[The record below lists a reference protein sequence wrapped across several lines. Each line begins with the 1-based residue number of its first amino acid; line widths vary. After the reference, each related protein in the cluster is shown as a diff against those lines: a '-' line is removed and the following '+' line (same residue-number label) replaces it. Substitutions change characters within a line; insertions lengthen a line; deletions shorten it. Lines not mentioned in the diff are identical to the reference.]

1 MKKKKMQLSTKVF
14 IGFAIG
20 ILAGIFLKEQATF
33 AKPVGDLFLNL
44 IKMIVVPL
52 VAFSIASGISNM
64 GDIKK
69 LKRVGG
75 KTLLFYVV
83 TTAFSGMI
91 GLAVAHLLAPGQGF
105 EMNIISNEEVAVKE
119 MASFTETLLNMIPV
133 NPIKALAD
141 GNLMQIIVFS
151 AFFGIG
157 MTLLG
162 KKSEPIKNIVDSG
175 TEIML
180 KVTGIIMEFSPYGV
194 AALIAASV
202 GEYGLE
208 IFGPLAKFILADYV
222 GMIAVVVLL
231 YIFMLKFI
239 AKVSLKKFFKH
250 IPEVWAVT
258 ASTTSSSGTLPVT
271 IKVAE
276 EKFGVKSELAGFSL
290 PLGATINMNGAAV
303 YFAVGIIFVAQI
315 YGVEMSLF
323 EQFITIIMAT
333 LISIGSPGIPGGG
346 IVMMVMLLNTM
357 GLPAHIIGLIA
368 AIYRVIDMGHTTL
381 NVTGDMVSTLC
392 IARIENLFKS
402 DAEMDSET
410 QDDESTVSVKKAA

>member
-1 MKKKKMQLSTKVF
+1 MIKKKMQLSTKVF

-20 ILAGIFLKEQATF
+20 ILAGVFFKEQAMV
-33 AKPVGDLFLNL
+33 AKPIGDLFLNL

-75 KTLLFYVV
+75 KTLLFYAI
-83 TTAFSGMI
+83 TTAIAGMI
-91 GLAVAHLLAPGQGF
+91 GLFVANVMAPGQGF
-105 EMNIISNEEVAVKE
+105 DIGIISTEQVATKE
-119 MASFTETLLNMIPV
+119 MASFSQTILNMIPV

-151 AFFGIG
+151 SFFGIG

-162 KKSEPIKNIVDSG
+162 TQAAPVKKIVDSATG
-175 TEIML
+175 IML
-180 KVTGIIMEFSPYGV
+180 KVTGIVMEFSPYGV

-208 IFGPLAKFILADYV
+208 IFGPLAKLILADYV
-222 GMIAVVVLL
+222 GMIGVVLFV

-239 AKVSLKKFFKH
+239 AKVSLRKFFKH

-276 EKFGVKSELAGFSL
+276 EKFGVKNELAGFSL

-303 YFAVGIIFVAQI
+303 FYGVGVIFVAQI
-315 YGVEMSLF
+315 YGVEMTIF
-323 EQFITIIMAT
+323 EQFLTIVMAT
-333 LISIGSPGIPGGG
+333 LISVGSPGIPGGG

-357 GLPAHIIGLIA
+357 GLPTHIIGLIA
-368 AIYRVIDMGHTTL
+368 AIYRIIDMGHTTL
-381 NVTGDMVSTLC
+381 NVTGDMVCTLC
-392 IARIENLFKS
+392 IARIENLFKEDTDDD
-402 DAEMDSET
+402 DAIEISQT
-410 QDDESTVSVKKAA
+410 A

>member
-1 MKKKKMQLSTKVF
+1 MIKKKMQLSTKVF

-20 ILAGIFLKEQATF
+20 ILAGVFFKEQAMLI
-33 AKPVGDLFLNL
+33 KPIGDLFLNL

-64 GDIKK
+64 GDIGK
-69 LKRVGG
+69 LKRVGT
-75 KTLLFYVV
+75 KTLLFYIV
-83 TTAFSGMI
+83 TTALSGMI
-91 GLAVAHLLAPGQGF
+91 GLAVAHLLAPGNGF
-105 EMNIISNEEVAVKE
+105 EISHISTESVEIKE
-119 MASFTETLLNMIPV
+119 MASFSETILNMVPV
-133 NPIKALAD
+133 NPIQALAE

-151 AFFGIG
+151 AFFGVG
-157 MTLLG
+157 MTLMG
-162 KKSEPIKNIVDSG
+162 KKSEPTKKIVDNL

-180 KVTGIIMEFSPYGV
+180 KVTGVIMTFSPYGV

-222 GMIAVVVLL
+222 GMICVVLFL
-231 YIFMLKFI
+231 YVFMLKFI

-271 IKVAE
+271 MKVAE

-315 YGVEMSLF
+315 YGVEMTLF
-323 EQFITIIMAT
+323 EQFMTIIMAT

-368 AIYRVIDMGHTTL
+368 AIYRIIDMGHSTL

-392 IARIENLFKS
+392 IARLENLFEEGTANNTMKP
-402 DAEMDSET
+402 
-410 QDDESTVSVKKAA
+410 K

>member
-1 MKKKKMQLSTKVF
+1 MLKKKMELSTKVF

-20 ILAGIFLKEQATF
+20 IVGGVLFKESAMLV
-33 AKPVGDLFLNL
+33 KPIGDLFLNL

-52 VAFSIASGISNM
+52 VAFSIASGVSNM
-64 GDIKK
+64 GDINK

-75 KTLLFYVV
+75 KTILFYTI
-83 TTAFSGMI
+83 TTAFSGVI
-91 GLAVAHLLAPGQGF
+91 GLAVAHMIAPGQGF
-105 EMNIISNEEVAVKE
+105 EIGIISTEQVATKE
-119 MASFTETLLNMIPV
+119 MASFSETILNMVPT
-133 NPIKALAD
+133 NPFKALAD
-141 GNLMQIIVFS
+141 GNLMQVIVFS
-151 AFFGIG
+151 VFFGIG

-162 KKSEPIKNIVDSG
+162 NKAEPIKKVVDTVSAV
-175 TEIML
+175 ML

-202 GEYGLE
+202 GEYGLK

-222 GMIAVVVLL
+222 GMIAVVLLL
-231 YIFMLKFI
+231 YIFMLTFI
-239 AKVSLKKFFKH
+239 AKISVKKFFQH
-250 IPEVWAVT
+250 MPEVWAVA

-276 EKFGVKSELAGFSL
+276 EKFSVKKELASFSL

-303 YFAVGIIFVAQI
+303 YYAVGIIFVAQI
-315 YGVEMSLF
+315 YGIEISIF
-323 EQFITIIMAT
+323 EQLTTIVLVT

-357 GLPAHIIGLIA
+357 GLPTHIIGLIA
-368 AIYRVIDMGHTTL
+368 AIYRIIDMGHTTL

-392 IARIENLFKS
+392 IARMENLFEE
-402 DAEMDSET
+402 DRNTEFIP
-410 QDDESTVSVKKAA
+410 

>member
-1 MKKKKMQLSTKVF
+1 MIKKKMQLSTKVF

-20 ILAGIFLKEQATF
+20 ILAGVFFKEQAMV
-33 AKPVGDLFLNL
+33 AKPIGDLFLNL

-75 KTLLFYVV
+75 KTLLFYAI
-83 TTAFSGMI
+83 TTAIAGMI
-91 GLAVAHLLAPGQGF
+91 GLFVANVMAPGQGF
-105 EMNIISNEEVAVKE
+105 DIGIISTEQVATKE
-119 MASFTETLLNMIPV
+119 MASFSQTILNMIPV

-151 AFFGIG
+151 SFFGIG

-162 KKSEPIKNIVDSG
+162 TQAAPVKKIVDSATG
-175 TEIML
+175 IML
-180 KVTGIIMEFSPYGV
+180 KVTGIVMEFSPYGV

-208 IFGPLAKFILADYV
+208 IFGPLAKLILADYV
-222 GMIAVVVLL
+222 GMIGVVLFV

-239 AKVSLKKFFKH
+239 AKVSLRKFFKH

-276 EKFGVKSELAGFSL
+276 EKFGVKNELAGFSL

-303 YFAVGIIFVAQI
+303 FYGVGVIFVAQI
-315 YGVEMSLF
+315 YGVEMTIF
-323 EQFITIIMAT
+323 EQFLTIVMAT

-357 GLPAHIIGLIA
+357 GLPTHIIGLIA
-368 AIYRVIDMGHTTL
+368 AIYRIIDMGHTTL
-381 NVTGDMVSTLC
+381 NVTGDMVCTLC
-392 IARIENLFKS
+392 IARIENLFKEDTDDD
-402 DAEMDSET
+402 DAIEISQT
-410 QDDESTVSVKKAA
+410 A

>member
-1 MKKKKMQLSTKVF
+1 MIKKKMQLSTKVF

-20 ILAGIFLKEQATF
+20 ILAGVFFKEQAM
-33 AKPVGDLFLNL
+33 AVKPVGDLFLNL

-52 VAFSIASGISNM
+52 VAFSIAGGISNM
-64 GDIKK
+64 GDIGK

-75 KTLLFYVV
+75 KTLLFYIV
-83 TTAFSGMI
+83 TTALSGII
-91 GLAVAHLLAPGQGF
+91 GLAIAHLLAPGQGF
-105 EMNIISNEEVAVKE
+105 EMSNISTEPVAIKE
-119 MASFTETLLNMIPV
+119 MASFSETLLNMVPV
-133 NPIKALAD
+133 NPIKALSE
-141 GNLMQIIVFS
+141 GNLIQIIVFS
-151 AFFGIG
+151 SFFGIG

-162 KKSEPIKNIVDSG
+162 KKSDPIKNVIDNG
-175 TEIML
+175 TEVML
-180 KVTGIIMEFSPYGV
+180 KVTGIIMKFSPYGV

-222 GMIAVVVLL
+222 GMICVVLFL
-231 YIFMLKFI
+231 YVFMLKFI
-239 AKVSLKKFFKH
+239 AKVSLRQFFKY

-258 ASTTSSSGTLPVT
+258 ASTTSSSGSLPVT

-276 EKFGVKSELAGFSL
+276 ERFGVKSELAGFSL

-303 YFAVGIIFVAQI
+303 YFAVGIIFVSQI
-315 YGVEMSLF
+315 YGVEMTLF
-323 EQFITIIMAT
+323 EQFMTIIMAT

-368 AIYRVIDMGHTTL
+368 AIYRIIDMGHSTL

-392 IARIENLFKS
+392 IARLENLFNDETVNDIKKS
-402 DAEMDSET
+402 I
-410 QDDESTVSVKKAA
+410 K

>member
-1 MKKKKMQLSTKVF
+1 MLKKKIELSTKVF

-20 ILAGIFLKEQATF
+20 IVGGVLFKESAMLV
-33 AKPVGDLFLNL
+33 KPIGDLFLNL

-52 VAFSIASGISNM
+52 VAFSIASGVSNM
-64 GDIKK
+64 GDINK

-75 KTLLFYVV
+75 KTILFYTI
-83 TTAFSGMI
+83 TTAFSGVI
-91 GLAVAHLLAPGQGF
+91 GLAVAHMIAPGQGF
-105 EMNIISNEEVAVKE
+105 EIGIISTEQVATKE
-119 MASFTETLLNMIPV
+119 MASFSETILNMVPT
-133 NPIKALAD
+133 NPFKALAD
-141 GNLMQIIVFS
+141 GNLMQVIVFS
-151 AFFGIG
+151 VFFGIG

-162 KKSEPIKNIVDSG
+162 NKAEPIKKVVDTVSAV
-175 TEIML
+175 ML

-202 GEYGLE
+202 GEYGLK

-222 GMIAVVVLL
+222 GMIAVVLLL
-231 YIFMLKFI
+231 YIFMLTFI
-239 AKVSLKKFFKH
+239 AKISVKKFFQH
-250 IPEVWAVT
+250 MPEVWAVA

-276 EKFGVKSELAGFSL
+276 EKFSVKKELASFSL

-303 YFAVGIIFVAQI
+303 YYAVGIIFVAQI
-315 YGVEMSLF
+315 YGIEISIF
-323 EQFITIIMAT
+323 EQLTTIVLVT

-357 GLPAHIIGLIA
+357 GLPTHIIGLIA
-368 AIYRVIDMGHTTL
+368 AIYRIIDMGHTTL

-392 IARIENLFKS
+392 IARMENLFEE
-402 DAEMDSET
+402 DRNTEFIP
-410 QDDESTVSVKKAA
+410 

>member
-1 MKKKKMQLSTKVF
+1 MIKKKMQLSTKVF

-20 ILAGIFLKEQATF
+20 ILAGVFFKEQAMV
-33 AKPVGDLFLNL
+33 AKPIGDLFLNL

-75 KTLLFYVV
+75 KTLLFYAI
-83 TTAFSGMI
+83 TTAIAGMI
-91 GLAVAHLLAPGQGF
+91 GLFVANVMAPGQGF
-105 EMNIISNEEVAVKE
+105 DIGIISTEQVATKE
-119 MASFTETLLNMIPV
+119 MASFSQTILNMIPV

-151 AFFGIG
+151 SFFGIG

-162 KKSEPIKNIVDSG
+162 TKAAPVKKIVDSA
-175 TEIML
+175 TQIML
-180 KVTGIIMEFSPYGV
+180 KVTGIVMEFSPYGV

-208 IFGPLAKFILADYV
+208 IFGPLAKLILADYV
-222 GMIAVVVLL
+222 GMIGVVLFV

-239 AKVSLKKFFKH
+239 AKVSLRKFFKH

-276 EKFGVKSELAGFSL
+276 EKFGVKNELAGFSL

-303 YFAVGIIFVAQI
+303 FYGVGVIFVAQI
-315 YGVEMSLF
+315 YGVEMTIF
-323 EQFITIIMAT
+323 EQFLTIIMAT
-333 LISIGSPGIPGGG
+333 LISVGSPGIPGGG

-357 GLPAHIIGLIA
+357 GLPTHIIGLIA
-368 AIYRVIDMGHTTL
+368 AIYRIIDMGHTTL
-381 NVTGDMVSTLC
+381 NVTGDMVCTLC
-392 IARIENLFKS
+392 IARIENLFKEETDDD
-402 DAEMDSET
+402 DAIEISQT
-410 QDDESTVSVKKAA
+410 A